1 MAWNT
6 ARTRQ
11 LLLDAAVEEFAEHG
25 PEAARLDRIA
35 AAAGVNKERI
45 YQYFGNKEQLFAAV
59 LSWSLERLAEAV
71 PLDGPLA
78 ADLPAY
84 AGRVYDYH
92 REHPQFIRLLYWEG
106 LHRGGDPIAAREE
119 RAAHYA
125 AKLSALA
132 AAQEDGTLPPEFT
145 PGELLYAVIA
155 LAGWWYATPP
165 LAQMIMGDDIGAAR
179 DALVRMV
186 AKLAGSSSS

>member
-1 MAWNT
+1 MLAAMAWNT

-11 LLLDAAVEEFAEHG
+11 LLLDAAIDEFAEYG

-35 AAAGVNKERI
+35 ATAGVNKERI
-45 YQYFGNKEQLFAAV
+45 YQYFGNKEQLFGAV

-71 PLDGPLA
+71 PLEGPLA
-78 ADLPAY
+78 ANLPEY
-84 AGRVYDYH
+84 AGRVFDYH

-119 RAAHYA
+119 RAEHYA
-125 AKLSALA
+125 AKLAALA
-132 AAQEDGTLPPEFT
+132 AAQKEGAVPSEFA

-165 LAQMIMGDDIGAAR
+165 LAQMIMGDDIGSAR
-179 DALVRMV
+179 DTLVRVV
-186 AKLAGSSSS
+186 AKLVS